1 MSRTQQRAP
10 LFVFLLALT
19 LALASCAAPEATK
32 TISTAEQPAAAPAPV
47 EEKLPAPY
55 AMGKLVRL
63 DPRFDKLIAPGTKI
77 EKLTEGHKWTE
88 GPVWNKKD
96 GYLLYSD
103 IPNNSIY
110 KWQEGKG
117 DTLFLKPA
125 GYTGTAAFD
134 GKEPGTNGLTYNKD
148 GLLVSCE
155 HGDRRIAQL
164 AADGKTKTTLA
175 DKYNGK
181 RFNSPND
188 LVFKSNGDL
197 YFTDPPY
204 GLPKGA
210 DDPQRE
216 LNFCG
221 VYRLGKDGKVTLLT
235 KEITR
240 PNGIAFSP
248 DEKKLYVAG
257 RAFRNSDDAK
267 AIWMVYDVKAD
278 GTLGVGKIFKDV
290 TAWVNEG
297 RPGSPDGMKVDK
309 AGNLWATGPGGVH
322 VFAPDGTHLGSI
334 DTGVKTANCA
344 FGDDGTTL
352 YITANTAL
360 IRVKTGTKGL
370 GF

>member
-1 MSRTQQRAP
+1 MSRIQQRIHLLIF
-10 LFVFLLALT
+10 LFIATF
-19 LALASCAAPEATK
+19 ALANCSAPEPAKTETATK
-32 TISTAEQPAAAPAPV
+32 PAAAASPAAV
-47 EEKLPAPY
+47 EENLPAPY
-55 AMGKLVRL
+55 AMGKIVRL
-63 DPRFDKLIAPGTKI
+63 DPRFDKLIAPDAKI
-77 EKLTEGHKWTE
+77 EKLTEGHIWTE
-88 GPVWNKKD
+88 GPVWNKKE

-103 IPNNSIY
+103 IPNNSIF

-117 DTLFLKPA
+117 DSLFLKPA
-125 GYTGTAAFD
+125 GYTGTAPFT

-155 HGDRRIAQL
+155 HGDRRVAQL

-175 DKYNGK
+175 DKYEGK

-216 LNFCG
+216 LDFCG

-235 KEITR
+235 KDITR
-240 PNGIAFSP
+240 PNGIALSP
-248 DEKKLYVAG
+248 DEKKLYVAS
-257 RAFRNSDDAK
+257 SDPEK

-278 GTLGVGKIFKDV
+278 GTLGAGKVFKDV
-290 TAWVNEG
+290 TAWVKEK
-297 RPGSPDGMKVDK
+297 RPGLPDGLKVDK
-309 AGNLWATGPGGVH
+309 DGNLWATGPGGVI

-334 DTGVKTANCA
+334 ETGVPTANCA
-344 FGDDGTTL
+344 FGDDGSTL
-352 YITANTAL
+352 YVTANTAL

>member
-1 MSRTQQRAP
+1 MSHIPFRP
-10 LFVFLLALT
+10 T
-19 LALASCAAPEATK
+19 LAALSLAACLAFAACSTPAPK
-32 TISTAEQPAAAPAPV
+32 TSEPQPAAAAPSPT

-55 AMGKLVRL
+55 TQGKLVRL

-88 GPVWNKKD
+88 GPVWKKPSRQD
-96 GYLLYSD
+96 EAGFLLYSD
-103 IPNNSIY
+103 IPNNAIY

-117 DTLFLKPA
+117 DAQFLKPA
-125 GYTGTAAFD
+125 GYTGTATFD

-188 LVFKSNGDL
+188 LVFKANGDL

-216 LNFCG
+216 LDFCG
-221 VYRLGKDGKVTLLT
+221 VYRLAKDGKVTLLT

-248 DEKKLYVAG
+248 DEKKLYVAS
-257 RAFRNSDDAK
+257 SDPDK

-278 GTLGVGKIFKDV
+278 GTLGAGKVFKDV
-290 TAWVNEG
+290 TAWVKEK
-297 RPGSPDGMKVDK
+297 RPGLPDGMKVDK

-334 DTGVKTANCA
+334 ETGVPTANCA
-344 FGDDGTTL
+344 FGDDGATL

>member
-1 MSRTQQRAP
+1 MNRFHPRAV
-10 LFVFLLALT
+10 LFITLLVAAT
-19 LALASCAAPEATK
+19 LALASCSSPEPAKPAT
-32 TISTAEQPAAAPAPV
+32 TAGQTAAASPASA

-55 AMGKLVRL
+55 ATGKIVRL
-63 DPRFDKLIAPGTKI
+63 DPRFDKLIAPDAKI
-77 EKLTEGHKWTE
+77 EKLTEGHKWVE
-88 GPVWNKKD
+88 GPVWNKKE

-103 IPNNSIY
+103 IPNNAIY

-117 DTLFLKPA
+117 DALFLQPA
-125 GYTGTAAFD
+125 GYTGTAPFT

-188 LVFKSNGDL
+188 LVFKTNGDL

-204 GLPKGA
+204 GLPKGV

-216 LNFCG
+216 MDYCG
-221 VYRLGKDGKVTLLT
+221 VYRLGKDGKLTLLT

-240 PNGIAFSP
+240 PNGIALAP
-248 DEKKLYVAG
+248 DEKKLYVAS
-257 RAFRNSDDAK
+257 SDPDK
-267 AIWMVYDVKAD
+267 AIWMVYDLKPD
-278 GTLGVGKIFKDV
+278 GTLGAGKVFKDV
-290 TAWVNEG
+290 TAWVKEG
-297 RPGSPDGMKVDK
+297 RKGLPDGMKVDK
-309 AGNLWATGPGGVH
+309 DGNLWATGPGGVH
-322 VFAPDGTHLGSI
+322 VFAADGTHLGSI
-334 DTGVKTANCA
+334 ETGVPTANCA